1 MSESTL
7 AIDHAW
13 SVVKGDPDKIEKI
26 DPITAGFAL
35 AALGTGAYNA
45 GARVRSP
52 ISNSALRNPFYMTD
66 KATIADPTGLLYSE
80 GIDDPTRSQRAVAFG
95 TQAIPI
101 GAAGKLLN
109 YGRGGLRNL
118 RAADKAAGASY
129 RARQLASAQR
139 ADDAATG
146 HIRNLEQS
154 RRATHRGGSA
164 ARATNAEV
172 DEAYRIA
179 EDSAMQLRAAQ
190 QAQGVRAAR
199 QTGKSKLGRA
209 GAIAGVGGLGLG
221 LGLRAGEFVGD
232 QLGNL
237 FGGGQGS
244 QQQLESG
251 FGQGQQY
258 DAFGSGGL
266 GVNDISN
273 VQGNA
278 VADRQIWN
286 PQGYEG
292 QQRVE
297 DFEGTGTAGGGE
309 FGGFGIGKGDI
320 MFVNRTGNEI
330 KKQVER
336 MMYKAKCP
344 ECGKEDCLGKMHC
357 GTMKADDKKDKK
369 PAHGMVI
376 VIGSKAG
383 PGPSKDGKRE
393 KLDSEKKE
401 E

>member
-26 DPITAGFAL
+26 LPLLVPAAL
-35 AALGTGAYNA
+35 AGYGGYQAYRNVKDNKITDPFLGVKVAEGDDPRLNPQGATALQIATGLSQGLGA
-45 GARVRSP
+45 GAGVKLGAKLGGKFATKRGGAIAAQRQ
-52 ISNSALRNPFYMTD
+52 AARD
-66 KATIADPTGLLYSE
+66 AAEQATISRVARAQADEAG
-80 GIDDPTRSQRAVAFG
+80 RSLGPAAAANADARLMALARNQPYTQRMGREAG
-95 TQAIPI
+95 TQAARR
-101 GAAGKLLN
+101 GSMRQGAYDRMAAGAGKIDDAIPLGRTAAFGAGLGTLGALGLAGAN
-109 YGRGGLRNL
+109 Y
-118 RAADKAAGASY
+118 AADK
-129 RARQLASAQR
+129 
-139 ADDAATG
+139 
-146 HIRNLEQS
+146 
-154 RRATHRGGSA
+154 
-164 ARATNAEV
+164 
-172 DEAYRIA
+172 
-179 EDSAMQLRAAQ
+179 
-190 QAQGVRAAR
+190 
-199 QTGKSKLGRA
+199 
-209 GAIAGVGGLGLG
+209 
-221 LGLRAGEFVGD
+221 F
-232 QLGNL
+232 GNL

-244 QQQLESG
+244 QQLESG

-278 VADRQIWN
+278 VADRQIFDPN
-286 PQGYEG
+286 AYISDPRAVG
-292 QQRVE
+292 
-297 DFEGTGTAGGGE
+297 FEAQGE
-309 FGGFGIGKGDI
+309 FGGFGKGDI

-330 KKQVER
+330 KKQVEE
-336 MMYKAKCP
+336 MMYKAKCSA
-344 ECGKEDCLGKMHC
+344 CDKEDCLGKMHC